1 MRNIKLT
8 IEYDGKDFNGWQ
20 KQPKKLN
27 IQGEIERAIKEIT
40 GENVD
45 LIASGRTDAKV
56 HAINQKAHFDLKKKF
71 DQDKL
76 INSMNKLLPKDIYI
90 KRIEA
95 VPDNFHARFNVKK
108 KTYIYKINTGV
119 YDPLTRNYIFQYNKK
134 LNLKNI
140 SECIKPFIGEH
151 DFKSFAKSNVEC
163 KDYIRTIYSID
174 IKEEKDIVTFRFE
187 GNGFLRYMV
196 RNIMGTLIAA
206 GEDKINKEQI
216 KEILDKKDRKVA
228 LKTSNPEGLYLY
240 NVEY

>member
-1 MRNIKLT
+1 MRYLIT
-8 IEYDGKDFNGWQ
+8 FSYDGTNFYGYQ
-20 KQPKKLN
+20 KQINKRTV
-27 IQGEIERAIKEIT
+27 QGEIERVLSKINNEKI
-40 GENVD
+40 V
-45 LIASGRTDAKV
+45 ISASGRTDAKV

-216 KEILDKKDRKVA
+216 QEILDKKDRKVA

>member
-1 MRNIKLT
+1 MRYLIT
-8 IEYDGKDFNGWQ
+8 FSYDGTNFYGYQ
-20 KQPKKLN
+20 KQINKRTV
-27 IQGEIERAIKEIT
+27 QGEIERVLSKINNEKI
-40 GENVD
+40 V
-45 LIASGRTDAKV
+45 ISASGRTDAKV
-56 HAINQKAHFDLKKKF
+56 HAINQKAHFDLKKNF